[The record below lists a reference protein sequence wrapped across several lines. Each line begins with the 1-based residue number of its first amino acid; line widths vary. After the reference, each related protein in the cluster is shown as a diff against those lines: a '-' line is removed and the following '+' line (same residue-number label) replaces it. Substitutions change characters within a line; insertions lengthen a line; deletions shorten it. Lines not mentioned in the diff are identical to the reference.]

1 MQDLMRLTR
10 NETERRMLKKMEERG
25 FPGSVRATVFTAMQY
40 DPEEA
45 SNLEATLDEGATAR
59 EMVKAVQPI
68 LQRLVAE

>member
-1 MQDLMRLTR
+1 MQDLMKLART
-10 NETERRMLKKMEERG
+10 ETERRMLKKMEERG
-25 FPGSVRATVFTAMQY
+25 FPGSVRATVFTAMQC
-40 DPEEA
+40 DPEKA